1 MSLVIEMH
9 PVNFVLEILQIHI
22 IIIINNAF
30 ENALHRDLKALYIAK
45 LKSTNLNTTYLTT
58 KHNILKTSK
67 ILELYYY
74 LKHVVV
80 NNII

>member
-45 LKSTNLNTTYLTT
+45 LKKYKLNYY
-58 KHNILKTSK
+58 ILNYQNKQK
-67 ILELYYY
+67 YI
-74 LKHVVV
+74 
-80 NNII
+80 